1 MPNTIRLKRSAT
13 AGKVPLPS
21 DLQLGELAINS
32 NDGKLYLKRDNGAAS
47 IVEVGPVTSV
57 AGRTGAVALTVAD
70 VAGSVT
76 SVAGRTGAVTLSVG
90 DVAGSVTSVAGR
102 TGAVSLAIADVASLS
117 ASLTPIGAVIPY
129 AGLSAPAR
137 WLFCYGQ
144 NVSRTTY
151 AALFA
156 AISTTYG
163 AGDGSTTFTLPDLR
177 GRVVAGQDDMGGT
190 SANRLS
196 GQSGGVNGDTLGA
209 VGGAE
214 THALIE
220 AQLGPH
226 DHLVDMGGAQY
237 TGYDGAHTHG
247 VTLTKSVL
255 TRSDLSGGG
264 SKDAMDKDETGNTLT
279 MSGTTDGA
287 SPSTHRHSFD
297 IPAFNSGSAGSGSAH
312 NNVQPTLVL
321 NYMIYAGV

>member
-13 AGKVPLPS
+13 AGKVPLAS
-21 DLQLGELAINS
+21 DLQLGELAVNT
-32 NDGKLYLKRDNGAAS
+32 NDGKLYLKKDNGAAS
-47 IVEVGPVTSV
+47 IVEIGPVTSV
-57 AGRTGAVALTVAD
+57 AGKTGAVALTVAD

-76 SVAGRTGAVTLSVG
+76 SVAGRTGAVTLSVA
-90 DVAGSVTSVAGR
+90 DIAGSVTSVAGR
-102 TGAVSLAIADVASLS
+102 TGAVALAIADIANLAASI
-117 ASLTPIGAVIPY
+117 TPVGAVIPY
-129 AGLSAPAR
+129 AGLNAPAK
-137 WLFCYGQ
+137 WLSCFGQ
-144 NVSRTTY
+144 NISRTTY

-156 AISTTYG
+156 AIGTTYG
-163 AGDGSTTFTLPDLR
+163 AGDGATTFTVPDLR

-190 SANRLS
+190 SANRLT

-209 VGGAE
+209 AGGAE
-214 THALIE
+214 THALTE

-226 DHLVDMGGAQY
+226 DHLVDMGAAQY

-247 VTLTKSVL
+247 VTLTKNVL
-255 TRSDLSGGG
+255 TRTDLAGGG
-264 SKDAMDKDETGNTLT
+264 SKDAMDKDGTGNTIT

-297 IPAFNSGSAGSGSAH
+297 IPAFNSGIAGSGSAH
-312 NNVQPTLVL
+312 NNVQPTVIL